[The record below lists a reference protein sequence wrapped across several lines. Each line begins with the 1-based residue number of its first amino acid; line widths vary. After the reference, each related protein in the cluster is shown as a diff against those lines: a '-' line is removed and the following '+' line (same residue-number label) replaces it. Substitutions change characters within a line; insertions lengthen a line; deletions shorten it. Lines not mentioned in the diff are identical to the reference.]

1 MPTALGWYPC
11 CVHLGKSLIKILW
24 TSFCISNANLPAWVD
39 IKIQEDTAH
48 YPAHGTLS
56 RMLSSS
62 STRLKSV
69 SANRIWLQQCLPQP
83 TSPNHSPRFQ
93 EATLGCSLQED
104 SHQFNDNL
112 TGQRFNWW
120 GRHQTQRRGLIRMSL
135 PQRSKDPQGSQ
146 SGWFHPGPAWENSGK
161 TGPWLADTRRDKG
174 VSQGRDAGP
183 DGEPQVLRRVLR
195 THWSSS
201 SPASVCPSE

>member
-1 MPTALGWYPC
+1 MILYKSITLLLTSVCGLCDISSSCAEAIDANVKNAGAECVPTALGWYPC

-56 RMLSSS
+56 RMLASS

-83 TSPNHSPRFQ
+83 TSPNHSPPFP
-93 EATLGCSLQED
+93 EATLGCSLQKD
-104 SHQFNDNL
+104 SHQFN
-112 TGQRFNWW
+112 QEW
-120 GRHQTQRRGLIRMSL
+120 
-135 PQRSKDPQGSQ
+135 Q
-146 SGWFHPGPAWENSGK
+146 SDRAAF
-161 TGPWLADTRRDKG
+161 
-174 VSQGRDAGP
+174 
-183 DGEPQVLRRVLR
+183 
-195 THWSSS
+195 
-201 SPASVCPSE
+201 